1 MKRSLLLSGLAVLG
15 SVSLFGAA
23 ASSGINAVVTGDVA
37 VNFDD
42 NVTLAKKKTS
52 DTWFNFAPGIS
63 VESDRQNSFSANYAW
78 NQFSSHSKLNT
89 GLLGLDGN
97 FGFDDGKGALLGK
110 LGYHETAQNT
120 VDTRLADKLV
130 RKDESTVGLKSKFS
144 PSPLGRVEASFSY
157 VDSKYKDVA
166 FNSNKIWEVP
176 VEAYYE
182 YSPKLALGGGYRYR
196 STDLATGTTSSK
208 DNYVYFAAD
217 GEFAPSLRGKVTV
230 GFNERTPVRGA
241 KDSGLGFEA
250 QLSYEVT
257 PKSRVTGSLSNDYG
271 VAGTG
276 TNQRNLNFR
285 LGADSEL
292 EASWSAGASF
302 AYRQMTYLTTT
313 GGSDDYY
320 ELEAHVAKKW
330 TDTIKTRAG
339 LTHRFLRAGGVRSA
353 GNFDNTVFA
362 VAASVRF

>member
-1 MKRSLLLSGLAVLG
+1 MKRSLFLSGLAALG
-15 SVSLFGAA
+15 SASLFGAA

-42 NVTLAKKKTS
+42 NVTLANKKVS

-63 VESDRQNSFSANYAW
+63 LETDRQNSFSANYAW

-97 FGFDDGKGALLGK
+97 FGYDDGKGALLAK

-120 VDTRLADKLV
+120 VDSRLADKLV

-144 PSPLGRVEASFSY
+144 PSPLGRIEAALSFN
-157 VDSKYKDVA
+157 DMKYKDA
-166 FNSNKIWEVP
+166 GFNSNKVWEVP

-182 YSPKLALGGGYRYR
+182 YSPKLALGAGYRYR
-196 STDLATGTTSSK
+196 STDLATGTTDSK
-208 DNYVYFAAD
+208 DNYLYFAAD
-217 GEFAPSLRGKVTV
+217 GEFAPSLRGKITV
-230 GFNERTPVRGA
+230 GLNERKPTRGS
-241 KDSGLGFEA
+241 KDTSLGFDA

-257 PKSRVTGSLSNDYG
+257 PKTRVTGSLSNDYG

-285 LGADSEL
+285 VGGDSEV
-292 EASWSAGASF
+292 ESTWTVGASF
-302 AYRQMTYLTTT
+302 AYRQMTYITTT

-330 TDTIKTRAG
+330 TDSIKTRAG
-339 LTHRFLRAGGVRSA
+339 LTHRFLRAGGVRAS